1 MIGGG
6 NMNNNVNYESIIDD
20 VQLDFEEYID
30 ADGLTVTQATSKII
44 EEEWRNLNTS
54 DFIRYFYFIRVGI
67 ESLKRNQIADFLYE
81 KLSNIDTVILEI
93 ENDEI
98 NFLKEGISIYK
109 EMLLNSRYDIIE
121 TTFENKSRIEY
132 ILSINQEE

>member
-1 MIGGG
+1 
-6 NMNNNVNYESIIDD
+6 MNNNVNYESIIDD